1 MNCKKANK
9 TNLGLHKLFKIMKL
23 LAIVLF
29 GLFTVNLSAQISHK
43 QWDELVK
50 EHVTES
56 GKVDYEGFFLNKEH
70 LDAYLTLL
78 SNNAPKSSWTKN
90 ETLAYWINAYNAFTV
105 KLIVKHYPVKSIKDL
120 GGSIY
125 SVNTSWDIKFIK
137 IGNEELDL
145 NNIEHQKIRGQFN
158 EPRIHFAINCAS
170 VSCPRLRNE
179 AFTANNLE
187 AQLTDQTEYFLQYKI
202 KNDLSDPKNPKVSKL
217 FNWYSADFKID
228 GKTVTDFINKYST
241 SKVPEGT
248 ILDYLD
254 YNWNL
259 NH

>member
-1 MNCKKANK
+1 MNVNGGKA
-9 TNLGLHKLFKIMKL
+9 
-23 LAIVLF
+23 
-29 GLFTVNLSAQISHK
+29 
-43 QWDELVK
+43 WDL
-50 EHVTES
+50 
-56 GKVDYEGFFLNKEH
+56 
-70 LDAYLTLL
+70 
-78 SNNAPKSSWTKN
+78 
-90 ETLAYWINAYNAFTV
+90 
-105 KLIVKHYPVKSIKDL
+105 
-120 GGSIY
+120 
-125 SVNTSWDIKFIK
+125 KFIEIK
-137 IGNEELDL
+137 GEKYSL
-145 NNIEHQKIRGQFN
+145 NNIEHDILRKKYAD
-158 EPRIHFAINCAS
+158 PRIHFAVNCAS

>member
-1 MNCKKANK
+1 M
-9 TNLGLHKLFKIMKL
+9 GG
-23 LAIVLF
+23 AIY
-29 GLFTVNLSAQISHK
+29 K
-43 QWDELVK
+43 
-50 EHVTES
+50 
-56 GKVDYEGFFLNKEH
+56 
-70 LDAYLTLL
+70 
-78 SNNAPKSSWTKN
+78 
-90 ETLAYWINAYNAFTV
+90 
-105 KLIVKHYPVKSIKDL
+105 
-120 GGSIY
+120 
-125 SVNTSWDIKFIK
+125 VNTSWDIKFIK

-158 EPRIHFAINCAS
+158 EPRIHFAVNCAS

-187 AQLTDQTEYFLQYKI
+187 VQLTDQTEYFLQYKI

-248 ILDYLD
+248 SLDYLD